1 MELILESKWRLT
13 KSSGSSYEFEN
24 IYNGSRIALSHR
36 QVSRVLNGEDAV
48 SHIIARRLT
57 NERRP
62 NDPFM
67 GMNSVQKHWTR
78 LKGQHRK

>member
-1 MELILESKWRLT
+1 MELILEAKWRLT
-13 KSSGSSYEFEN
+13 KTSGSLYEFEN
-24 IYNGSRIALSHR
+24 IYNGSRIALSHK
-36 QVSRVLNGEDAV
+36 QVSRVLNGEDTI

-57 NERRP
+57 KERKP

-67 GMNSVQKHWTR
+67 GMNSVQRHWVK

>member
-1 MELILESKWRLT
+1 MELILESKWRMVE
-13 KSSGSSYEFEN
+13 SHNASYDFEN
-24 IYNGSRIALSHR
+24 IYNGYRIVLTHK
-36 QVSRVLNGEDAV
+36 QVSRVLNGEDTI

-67 GMNSVQKHWTR
+67 GMNSVQKHWVK
-78 LKGQHRK
+78 LKRQHRK